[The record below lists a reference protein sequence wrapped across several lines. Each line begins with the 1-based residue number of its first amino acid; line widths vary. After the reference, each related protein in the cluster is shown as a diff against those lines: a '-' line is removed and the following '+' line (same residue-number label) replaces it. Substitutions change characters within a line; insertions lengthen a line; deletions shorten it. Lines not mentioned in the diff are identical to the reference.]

1 MFCQRMKQ
9 KQKKLSKKPK
19 NNMLVRAITGFFYIS
34 AIISSVLIGGWYL
47 HILFGIVGLL
57 MLQEFSAMFKKSPY
71 SPNAL
76 LGPIVGFLIYL
87 FGIFWITADAG
98 ENEVPAYVPFIC
110 ISLIGFVWIVI
121 AELFRNKKNP
131 FINVAITT
139 AGITYIILPFLLVN
153 FMSASNDPEISHHI
167 YPLMGIF
174 IMIWFSDTFAYLVGR
189 KIGKNKLFERI
200 SPKKSWEGFFGGMT
214 FAMLSGIVIAYF
226 LEGQPFI
233 QYAVMGMLVATFGT
247 LGDLVESILKRSL
260 DLKDSGTILP
270 GHGGLLDRFD
280 SILIVVP
287 VIFVFQL
294 ITFYYFG

>member
-1 MFCQRMKQ
+1 
-9 KQKKLSKKPK
+9 
-19 NNMLVRAITGFFYIS
+19 MLVRAITGFFYIS

-57 MLQEFSAMFKKSPY
+57 MLQEFAAMFKKSPF
-71 SPNAL
+71 SPNAI
-76 LGPIVGFLIYL
+76 LGPIVGLIIYL
-87 FGIFWITADAG
+87 FGVFWMAFPSEEG
-98 ENEVPAYVPFIC
+98 GVPTYIPFLSIA
-110 ISLIGFVWIVI
+110 LLGFIWIVI

-131 FINVAITT
+131 MANVAITVI
-139 AGITYIILPFLLVN
+139 GIIYIIVPFLLINV
-153 FMSASNDPEISHHI
+153 MSVSHDPKIGNHV
-167 YPLMGIF
+167 YPLLGIF

-200 SPKKSWEGFFGGMT
+200 SPKKSWEGFLGGMT

-226 LEGQPFI
+226 LEGQPFV
-233 QYAVMGMLVATFGT
+233 QYAVMGILVATFGT
-247 LGDLVESILKRSL
+247 LGDLVESMLKRSL

-287 VIFVFQL
+287 IIFVFQL